1 MLSVVIA
8 EDEAL
13 VRIGI
18 ASAIDWKAAGFE
30 LVGEASDGVEAL
42 ELCERKRPD
51 VVITDIRMPR
61 MDGLELI
68 RRLREKLPETHVLVL
83 SCYDEFAYAR
93 EAIKLGVED
102 YLLKMDISPE
112 ALLES
117 LRNVAAR
124 CAAESRKGV
133 VRGEEARE
141 RSGPAA
147 AIEAFLRG
155 ETLEDASPLDP
166 VFTHGRLVVLYA
178 LADRTRQGAPNAS
191 RGMLLVD
198 TTAGLIRDCLKHQ
211 AENITVILPDDAIVS
226 VLAFDPICSDK
237 KVEAEVEKAFGKI
250 SDSLERSLGM
260 SVSVGASQP
269 KQGLQALPRSLAE
282 AKKACG
288 MRFFSGLGRLYT
300 FNEGALN
307 PMEDS
312 REVPRMT
319 AIVEALLDCDESRLL
334 GIIDGAMKHFQD
346 SGEDP
351 QNIRMYFYRLL
362 FVYIDQIESMGG
374 DYSEALADKTAWIER
389 FMKTEFIEELAAHV
403 VDLTK
408 RVLSYI
414 KEHRSEHR
422 KQLVARTHAW
432 IDANYPKEISL
443 DMLANYL
450 NINTSYFCKV
460 YRQATGHT
468 FVERITQVRLNKA
481 KTLLQTTDLMVYDIA
496 ANVGYQN
503 SEYFC
508 RLFKKTVGLTPLQ
521 FRNIAQR
528 QSLAPKG

>member
-1 MLSVVIA
+1 MLRVVIA

-30 LVGEASDGVEAL
+30 LVGEAADGVEAL
-42 ELCERKRPD
+42 ELCERKRPEIL
-51 VVITDIRMPR
+51 ITDIRMPR

-68 RRLREKLPETHVLVL
+68 RRLRGKFPEIHVLVL

-112 ALLES
+112 TLLES
-117 LRNVAAR
+117 LRKVAAR
-124 CAAESRKGV
+124 CAAQSMKSALADER
-133 VRGEEARE
+133 ARE
-141 RSGPAA
+141 RSGPVAVL
-147 AIEAFLRG
+147 EAFLHEIPG
-155 ETLEDASPLDP
+155 TDESILDP
-166 VFTHGRLVVLYA
+166 VFTHGRLVTLYA
-178 LADRTRQGAPNAS
+178 LADRTRQGVPGAS
-191 RGMLLVD
+191 RGALLLD
-198 TTAGLIRDCLKHQ
+198 SMAGLIRDCLKHQ
-211 AENITVILPDDAIVS
+211 VDNITAILPEDAIVS

-237 KVEAEVEKAFGKI
+237 KVEAEVEKAFRTI
-250 SDSLERSLGM
+250 CDSLDRSLGM

-269 KQGLQALPRSLAE
+269 RQGMKMLPLSLAE
-282 AKKACG
+282 SKKACG

-300 FNEGALN
+300 FNEAALN

-312 REVPRMT
+312 REMPRMT
-319 AIVEALLDCDESRLL
+319 AVVEALLDCDESRLL
-334 GIIDGAMKHFQD
+334 GIISSAMKHFQD
-346 SGEDP
+346 SGDDP

-374 DYSEALADKTAWIER
+374 DYSEALTDKTVWIER
-389 FMKTEFIEELAAHV
+389 FMKTEYIEELTAHV
-403 VDLTK
+403 IDLTK
-408 RVLSYI
+408 RVLAYI

-432 IDANYPKEISL
+432 IDANYSKEVSL

-450 NINTSYFCKV
+450 NINTSHFCKV

-468 FVERITQVRLNKA
+468 FIERITQVRLNKA

-503 SEYFC
+503 AEYFC
-508 RLFKKTVGLTPLQ
+508 RLFKKTIGLTPLQ
-521 FRNIAQR
+521 FRNISQR
-528 QSLAPKG
+528 QASATPE